1 MRVQM
6 NVKIGGYRNEAEWP
20 EVGGVIEVPDHEG
33 RDLIAVGYAK
43 EAPRADQDEQPAS
56 NSSEEAGDAEAG
68 DTVEQGDPEP
78 VADEDDPDAGDETLT
93 DFFAVE
99 EGERPDDG
107 EPGVQLPAVGGGDVL
122 PPAVEKPATGRRKK

>member
-1 MRVQM
+1 MPVPGAGSDRS
-6 NVKIGGYRNEAEWP
+6 GGKAKLEP
-20 EVGGVIEVPDHEG
+20 VGTLLAWGTALLLFNRP
-33 RDLIAVGYAK
+33 
-43 EAPRADQDEQPAS
+43 DEQPAS